1 MSKAL
6 KPLNTLRKSLPN
18 SSKGSGGGPTFSLQP
33 KSPEIMNP
41 PKKVI
46 KALYDYTA
54 ESPEELT
61 FVKGDFFMV
70 VANENDEFWY
80 LASNPNT
87 GARGLVPVSYFQIVS
102 KRRESSPAPP
112 SLSQMASSHNQ
123 MAHMIHPVPHNP
135 AVNGY
140 GHAGP
145 ARTASPMQQPP
156 SQSRPHTPGESA
168 RRNSR
173 ARSTQPQIYGTVLYD
188 FDAER
193 PDELA
198 AKAGDHVII
207 IAQSNEDWFVA
218 KPINRIG
225 GPGLL
230 PVSFI
235 QVRDLKTGQPV
246 TNLLEMLRNN
256 NIKLPGVAEW
266 KREAI
271 EQDRQHIP
279 LGVVAGAPPQTGH
292 GPSMVQPHPSGP
304 NSMAPSA
311 QRASRASVGSAGSH
325 PGPGYSGSAARQ
337 PSFDA
342 SEYNQRNSRAHTAGE
357 AYSFLGENV
366 AGISVVSYKNKGDRF
381 YFQIQMLFRD
391 GHQRILFRLY
401 EEFYQFQVYLLEEFP
416 KEAGRMDEPRT
427 LPFMTGPLSFVNE
440 TITAERRAQ
449 LDEYLRNL
457 FRQPSYIVNSAPIQN
472 FLAPRGEDLEIA
484 APSTVQNLHVQPLPP
499 HHGSSPPREERYR
512 SGGSSVSASNT
523 LIGEQRISSPSHE
536 VYARDSAAAYGGG
549 SAQQRLPGPPRS
561 RSGSETTAHNHPD
574 APLLSGSPT
583 DRGTVARP
591 VGQPPSG
598 EIAAAA
604 VTAAIA
610 GAATTASATGASI
623 KVKVMYNDDLVAMR
637 ITLPMTLTILQERIG
652 DRLNI
657 HVGSL
662 EYRDSDG
669 EFIAIHSEEDLQDVL
684 ADESN
689 RTRLVVR
696 VTSL

>member
-18 SSKGSGGGPTFSLQP
+18 SSKGGTSVQGTFHLQP

-54 ESPEELT
+54 ESPEELS
-61 FVKGDFFMV
+61 FIKGDFFMV

-87 GARGLVPVSYFQIVS
+87 GARGLVPVSYFQI
-102 KRRESSPAPP
+102 
-112 SLSQMASSHNQ
+112 
-123 MAHMIHPVPHNP
+123 MAHMVHPVPQNP
-135 AVNGY
+135 ALANLNPP
-140 GHAGP
+140 HS
-145 ARTASPMQQPP
+145 RTSSPLGVA
-156 SQSRPHTPGESA
+156 PGGTVPTA

-173 ARSTQPQIYGTVLYD
+173 ARPQQPQIYGTVLYD

-198 AKAGDHVII
+198 AKTGDHVII

-246 TNLLEMLRNN
+246 TNLHEMLRAN

-266 KREAI
+266 KRETM

-279 LGVVAGAPPQTGH
+279 LGVVAN
-292 GPSMVQPHPSGP
+292 SGP
-304 NSMAPSA
+304 AQSYPGAHRASA
-311 QRASRASVGSAGSH
+311 AGPIAVSGQRVSRASVSSSGSH
-325 PGPGYSGSAARQ
+325 GTPGPYAPRQSSLESQDPSYRAAAPRTSMDTNGEV
-337 PSFDA
+337 PTISP
-342 SEYNQRNSRAHTAGE
+342 AHCFVAE
-357 AYSFLGENV
+357 EV
-366 AGISVVSYKNKGDRF
+366 AGISVVSFKNKGDRF
-381 YFQIQMLFRD
+381 YFQIQMAFQD
-391 GHQRILFRLY
+391 GTQRILFRLY

-427 LPFMTGPLSFVNE
+427 LPFMPGPLSFVNE
-440 TITAERRAQ
+440 TITAQRRVQ
-449 LDEYLRNL
+449 LDEYLRSL
-457 FRQPSYIVNSAPIQN
+457 FQQPSYIINSAPFQN
-472 FLAPRGEDLEIA
+472 FLAPRGEDIEIA
-484 APSTVQNLHVQPLPP
+484 APSTVPSLHPSSV
-499 HHGSSPPREERYR
+499 GSGSPSREERYR
-512 SGGSSVSASNT
+512 SGSSSISGTHT
-523 LIGEQRISSPSHE
+523 LADDKRVSSP
-536 VYARDSAAAYGGG
+536 
-549 SAQQRLPGPPRS
+549 
-561 RSGSETTAHNHPD
+561 TI
-574 APLLSGSPT
+574 
-583 DRGTVARP
+583 
-591 VGQPPSG
+591 VG
-598 EIAAAA
+598 
-604 VTAAIA
+604 
-610 GAATTASATGASI
+610 ATSASI
-623 KVKVMYNDDLVAMR
+623 KVKVMYNADLVAIR

-662 EYRDSDG
+662 AYRDADG
-669 EFIAIHSEEDLQDVL
+669 EFITIHSEEDLQDVL

>member
-18 SSKGSGGGPTFSLQP
+18 SSKGGTSVQGTFHLQP

-54 ESPEELT
+54 ESPEELS
-61 FVKGDFFMV
+61 FIKGDFFMV

-102 KRRESSPAPP
+102 KRRESSPAPAC
-112 SLSQMASSHNQ
+112 LSQIASVQGQ
-123 MAHMIHPVPHNP
+123 MAHMVHPVPQNP
-135 AVNGY
+135 ALANLNPP
-140 GHAGP
+140 HS
-145 ARTASPMQQPP
+145 RTSSPLGVA
-156 SQSRPHTPGESA
+156 PGGTVPTA

-173 ARSTQPQIYGTVLYD
+173 ARPQQPQIYGTVLYD

-198 AKAGDHVII
+198 AKTGDHVII

-246 TNLLEMLRNN
+246 TNLHEMLRAN

-266 KREAI
+266 KRETM

-279 LGVVAGAPPQTGH
+279 LGVVAN
-292 GPSMVQPHPSGP
+292 SGP
-304 NSMAPSA
+304 AQSYPGAHRASA
-311 QRASRASVGSAGSH
+311 AGPIAVSGQRVSRASVSSSGSH
-325 PGPGYSGSAARQ
+325 GTPGPYAPRQSSLESQDPSYRAAAPRTSMDTNGEV
-337 PSFDA
+337 PTISP
-342 SEYNQRNSRAHTAGE
+342 AHCFVAE
-357 AYSFLGENV
+357 EV
-366 AGISVVSYKNKGDRF
+366 AGISVVSFKNKGDRF
-381 YFQIQMLFRD
+381 YFQIQMAFQD
-391 GHQRILFRLY
+391 GTQRILFRLY

-427 LPFMTGPLSFVNE
+427 LPFMPGPLSFVNE
-440 TITAERRAQ
+440 TITAQRRVQ
-449 LDEYLRNL
+449 LDEYLRSL
-457 FRQPSYIVNSAPIQN
+457 FQQPSYIINSAPFQN
-472 FLAPRGEDLEIA
+472 FLAPRGEDIEIA
-484 APSTVQNLHVQPLPP
+484 APSTVPSLHPSSV
-499 HHGSSPPREERYR
+499 GSGSPSREERYR
-512 SGGSSVSASNT
+512 SGSSSISGTHT
-523 LIGEQRISSPSHE
+523 LADDKRVSSPSGP
-536 VYARDSAAAYGGG
+536 RG
-549 SAQQRLPGPPRS
+549 SRSFPRS
-561 RSGSETTAHNHPD
+561 RSGSETTATQHYSD
-574 APLLSGSPT
+574 ASLPGPPPLATSPSDPSSGAELALP
-583 DRGTVARP
+583 
-591 VGQPPSG
+591 QLPPSSDV
-598 EIAAAA
+598 AAAA
-604 VTAAIA
+604 VNAAIV
-610 GAATTASATGASI
+610 GATSASI
-623 KVKVMYNDDLVAMR
+623 KVKVMYNADLVAIR

-662 EYRDSDG
+662 AYRDADG
-669 EFIAIHSEEDLQDVL
+669 EFITIHSEEDLQDVL